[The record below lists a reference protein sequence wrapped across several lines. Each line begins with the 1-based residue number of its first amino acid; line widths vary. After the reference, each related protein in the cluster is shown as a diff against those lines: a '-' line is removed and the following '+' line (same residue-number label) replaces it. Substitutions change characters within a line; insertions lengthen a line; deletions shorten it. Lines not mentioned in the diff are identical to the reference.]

1 MPLKWTFPPTGGGVA
16 HGFND
21 SAQEHFRN
29 DAWKH
34 TIRELIQNS
43 LDAVRNKSRPVVV
56 EISLGEIPSSELGA
70 SDLAKHM
77 KEALNRT
84 REQDEHQGEK
94 FYTEALKILK
104 RQKIKTLAIKDSNT
118 TGLING
124 RWDALVYNE
133 GTTNKGG
140 MGAAG
145 GSFGLG
151 KNAPYLVS
159 ELKTVCYSTYYA
171 TPGREERFIARCKLI
186 AHEDP
191 KGHDGELQHI
201 GFGTKGQVPRN
212 KHPLPT
218 RGQSIYK
225 DFRLS
230 DIGSGIFIVGFN
242 PLLKNWL
249 KVAERSIAES
259 FFEAIHTEKLRIKL
273 EEKWITRDTLDT
285 IFEQD
290 SRNRSFYYYHIVRD
304 DPSVETAHIETDLG
318 QFTLKFCIGDDGM
331 PNRIAYV
338 NRRGMLVT
346 DTGQRGTNPFYKSLG
361 RGWAKYV
368 AVVMASD
375 DKTDKKIREMEPPN
389 HGTIESGR
397 IIDPKRREEME
408 SALTDVRDKIA
419 TIIDNALRLSVKN
432 QEINVTELA
441 EIMPI
446 DDDESDGKG
455 QNENVNRN
463 LISHKLKISQQNQV
477 VKVDEDEDD
486 DENEDEDDDSQ
497 GSNGQRKKG
506 KINKQKT
513 KDKDVPAL
521 EKIRIMRINE
531 KMRVAFTPMK
541 NTGDIH
547 FSIRPAGEEHMKE
560 RDITVTKIKI
570 LGDSIPVSTKGK
582 TIVLTPKSGK
592 RITMDLTVSEVGGYT
607 GYKIACVPTG
617 GSK

>member
-43 LDAVRNKSRPVVV
+43 LDAVRNTSKPVVV
-56 EISLGEIPSSELGA
+56 EITVGHIPSSELGA
-70 SDLAKHM
+70 LDLAKHV
-77 KEALNRT
+77 KQALNRT
-84 REQDEHQGEK
+84 KAQGEQQGEK
-94 FYTEALKILK
+94 FYTSALRILK
-104 RQKIKTLAIKDSNT
+104 SKKIKTLSVKDTNT
-118 TGLING
+118 TGLVDG

-186 AHEDP
+186 AHDDP
-191 KGHDGELQHI
+191 EGHEGELQHI
-201 GFGTKGQVPRN
+201 GFGTKGKVPRN

-218 RGQSIYK
+218 RGQNIYK
-225 DFRLS
+225 DFRLG
-230 DIGSGIFIVGFN
+230 DVGSGIFIAGFN
-242 PLLKNWL
+242 PLSKNWF

-273 EEKWITRDTLDT
+273 ENKWITRDTLDT

-290 SRNRSFYYYHIVRD
+290 PRNRSFYYYHIVRD
-304 DPSVETAHIETDLG
+304 DPCVETAHIETDLG
-318 QFTLKFCIGDDGM
+318 QFTLKFYIGEDGM
-331 PNRIAYV
+331 PNRIAYI

-346 DTGQRGTNPFYKSLG
+346 DTGQRGTNPFHKSLG
-361 RGWAKYV
+361 RGWAKYA
-368 AVVMASD
+368 AVVVASN

-389 HGTIESGR
+389 HGTIEPGR

-408 SALTDVRDKIA
+408 TALTVVRDKIA
-419 TIIDNALRLSVKN
+419 TIIDNALRLSVQN

-441 EIMPI
+441 DIMPI
-446 DDDESDGKG
+446 DGDESDGQGKETQEG
-455 QNENVNRN
+455 SKSLTSR
-463 LISHKLKISQQNQV
+463 KLKLSNQSQAVQIA
-477 VKVDEDEDD
+477 DD
-486 DENEDEDDDSQ
+486 DDDDSDKPA
-497 GSNGQRKKG
+497 GSNERRKKRRNNPR
-506 KINKQKT
+506 KR
-513 KDKDVPAL
+513 KDKSVPTL
-521 EKIRIMRINE
+521 EKIRIMRVNG
-531 KMRVAFTPMK
+531 KMRVAFTPVK
-541 NTGDIH
+541 NTGAIQ
-547 FSIRPAGEEHMKE
+547 FSIRPAGEELVRE
-560 RDITVTKIKI
+560 QNISINKIKVI
-570 LGDSIPVSTKGK
+570 GDNIPISIKNK
-582 TIVLTPKSGK
+582 NIVLTPKDGK
-592 RITMDLTVSEVGGYT
+592 RVTMDITVNDEIEGYT
-607 GYKIACVPTG
+607 GYQISCAPKG